1 MRQNLTQTCPNCQRV
16 HDISVYVSGQRLS
29 CPCGIKFEVHRT
41 DVSSLSVASSKTDKL
56 AGFEPTL
63 SPSRNKEPPAGA
75 VAPTGTFA
83 VAAAPPSIPGYEL
96 LEVLGKGGMGEV
108 WRARQS
114 SLGRMVAV
122 KILPPKLAKDAEFVA
137 RFEKEATALASL
149 SHPHITQIIDR
160 GVAGDHY
167 FFVMEYVNGR
177 SLRDVINA
185 GRPAPQQALKTVLEI
200 CRAIDHAHG
209 KQIIHRDLKPENIL
223 LDEAG
228 HVKVADFG
236 LAGMRGSQKNIE
248 LTATAVAMGTVNYM
262 APEQRRDA
270 KHVDHRADLYS
281 LGVLAY
287 ELFTGELPM
296 GRFKLPSE
304 RVEGLDPRIDGV
316 IASLLESD
324 PAERP
329 GRAHDVV
336 EKLEPLLNQSAPP
349 PASLSQSTVREV
361 PSQRSSQ
368 RVEVSQGATVWKVAA
383 LVLGGLVVF
392 VGGMKLLPSRG
403 EAGAHKPLQQALP
416 AWYHDSDGELFSTGK
431 ETAGSMSLDFEP
443 NGPFALNTYAGLW
456 KLEDGALSAVQFG
469 DALGSGAQ
477 PKLVPRAYV
486 SSHYYSADDLEVEV
500 DMQLEELSSE
510 FPPLAPEAQRFGELS
525 FRIKDVQVSVFAIP
539 GVGMRLMWRY
549 FTPDNIEAAGNSARD
564 LENMVE
570 DEMRVLPGRFRAK
583 LKLSKLK
590 GDVIDVSGFVNGQRF
605 ARKTLPGLA
614 GQTAKVALGCRHLQ
628 CRFDDLS
635 VRGKTVERPKLRTQE

>member
-16 HDISVYVSGQRLS
+16 HDISVFVSGQRLN
-29 CPCGIKFEVHRT
+29 CPCGIKFEVKRT
-41 DVSSLSVASSKTDKL
+41 DVSGTSSVVTSKAEKIAAL
-56 AGFEPTL
+56 APTV
-63 SPSRNKEPPAGA
+63 SPSRKEPAAGA
-75 VAPTGTFA
+75 VAPEGFVVTP
-83 VAAAPPSIPGYEL
+83 APPTIPGYEL
-96 LEVLGKGGMGEV
+96 LEVLGRGGMGEV

-114 SLGRMVAV
+114 SLGRSVAV

-137 RFEKEATALASL
+137 RFDKEATALASL

-167 FFVMEYVNGR
+167 FFVMEFVNGR
-177 SLRDVINA
+177 SLREVLNFA
-185 GRPAPQQALKTVLEI
+185 RPPPQTSLRVVLEI
-200 CRAIDHAHG
+200 CRAIEHAHS

-223 LDEAG
+223 LDEEG

-236 LAGMRGSQKNIE
+236 LAGMRGSQQNIA

-304 RVEGLDPRIDGV
+304 RVPGLDPRIDEV
-316 IASLLESD
+316 IAQLLESD

-329 GRAHDVV
+329 GRAQDVV
-336 EKLEPLLNQSAPP
+336 IKLEPLVNQSG
-349 PASLSQSTVREV
+349 ASGRSSSGVETSRALPSQQSTLALAG
-361 PSQRSSQ
+361 QG
-368 RVEVSQGATVWKVAA
+368 GATVWKVAVGVVIGLA
-383 LVLGGLVVF
+383 LFVV
-392 VGGMKLLPSRG
+392 GMKLLPVKT
-403 EAGAHKPLQQALP
+403 EVQAPKVAALP
-416 AWYHDSDGELFSTGK
+416 AWYHDSEGDLFATGK
-431 ETAGSMSLDFEP
+431 EAANQMSLDFEP
-443 NGPFALNTYAGLW
+443 GGSFELNAHAGLW

-469 DALGSGAQ
+469 DALANSEL
-477 PKLVPRAYV
+477 PRLVPRTYV
-486 SSHYYSADDLEVEV
+486 SSHYYSADDFEAEV

-510 FPPLAPEAQRFGELS
+510 FPPLAADAQRFGELS

-549 FTPDNIEAAGNSARD
+549 FTSDNVEVAGNSARD
-564 LENMVE
+564 LENMIE

-583 LKLSKLK
+583 LKLTKLK
-590 GDVIDVSGFVNGQRF
+590 GDMVDVSGYVNGQRF

-614 GQTAKVALGCRHLQ
+614 GQTAKLALGCRHLQ

-635 VRGKTVERPKLRTQE
+635 AKGKTVDRPVMRRAE